1 MSENVRSACEE
12 ARRLWIVEGLSI
24 FQPSNQARFLLVCKS
39 LRKYCA
45 GDANAATVVQEHDI
59 YSLIGDVCKSVYMRK
74 LFLDEDQLGVIR
86 DNNDFKEII
95 LVLCQLAA
103 NFINCG
109 DTQRRYVWSSP
120 ESIEVFK
127 HMLAVSTYLKYP
139 KALVA
144 VMACIYNSL
153 CQNSLENIEQLF
165 QSRDLV
171 CQMLLAVVD
180 CEVILL
186 NGSTAT
192 TSGSPEDHTQ
202 LLEWYYLLI
211 QLFIKKQSLNR
222 FYHVLTPTA
231 GSIGILHEQMILLQ
245 IVVEIVNE
253 TSCCDIIISS
263 FRVEN
268 AEQCDLALFIL
279 TLADNITFLNILE
292 VNISNG
298 IMSSDLIVPKLL
310 LESFPIHLDII
321 SSLLVLLPVE
331 VSNPIKINL
340 LLKTRLLDVC
350 LYVTNN
356 LPKSHS
362 RDAAAVDQSSYDI
375 LKLCLQVIS
384 NLVYRCKV
392 GQDMIRDAGGLPI
405 VMSRCTTDF
414 KNPLAR
420 EWALLCLRNCCEG
433 SSENQAY
440 IDNINI
446 VQDVVQDEEL
456 QAKGITVSIDNA
468 NGKIKFNKKDT

>member
-1 MSENVRSACEE
+1 MSENVRSACEQV
-12 ARRLWIVEGLSI
+12 RRLWALQGLSI
-24 FQPSNQARFLLVCKS
+24 FGPAIQARFLLLCKS

-45 GDANAATVVQEHDI
+45 GDTDAATAVQEHEI

-74 LFLDEDQLGVIR
+74 LFLDEEQLSVFR

-95 LVLCQLAA
+95 LELCQLAA

-109 DTQRRYVWSSP
+109 DAQRRYVWSSP
-120 ESIEVFK
+120 ETIEVFK
-127 HMLAVSTYLKYP
+127 HMLAVSTYLKHP

-153 CQNSLENIEQLF
+153 CQNASENMEQLF

-180 CEVILL
+180 CEVISL
-186 NGSTAT
+186 NCSTAT
-192 TSGSPEDHTQ
+192 TGGSQEDYTQ

-211 QLFIKKQSLNR
+211 QLFIEKQTLNR
-222 FYHVLTPTA
+222 FYHVLAPTT
-231 GSIGILHEQMILLQ
+231 GSISILHEQIILLQ
-245 IVVEIVNE
+245 IVVEIFND
-253 TSCCDIIISS
+253 TSCSRKILSS
-263 FRVEN
+263 INVDN
-268 AEQCDLALFIL
+268 AEECDLALFML
-279 TLADNITFLNILE
+279 TLGNNISLLNILE
-292 VNISNG
+292 INISNG
-298 IMSSDLIVPKLL
+298 IMSNDLIVPKLL
-310 LESFPIHLDII
+310 LESFPLHMDII

-331 VSNPIKINL
+331 ISNPVKINL

-350 LYVTNN
+350 LYITNN

-362 RDAAAVDQSSYDI
+362 RDAPAVDQSSYDI

-405 VMSRCTTDF
+405 IMSRCTTDF

-456 QAKGITVSIDNA
+456 LAKGITVSIDNA
-468 NGKIKFNKKDT
+468 SGKIKFNKKDT